1 MGSAYRDAPPP
12 AEDEELPELPP
23 RATVGAALK
32 LLVWVGAIPG
42 LGIALDSDH
51 LGAAEAYAV
60 TFAPAL
66 VVAAVFMLL
75 ERPGGAWRARR
86 RARRVRRGIIDL
98 EKKISRS
105 HGS

>member
-12 AEDEELPELPP
+12 AEDEELPEFRP

-32 LLVWVGAIPG
+32 LLAWVGAIPG
-42 LGIALDSDH
+42 LVIALDSDH

-60 TFAPAL
+60 TLAPAL
-66 VVAAVFMLL
+66 VVTAVVMLL
-75 ERPGGAWRARR
+75 QRPVGAWMARR

-98 EKKISRS
+98 EKKVSRS